1 MDDTELKIV
10 DDTELKIVD
19 DTELK
24 INADW
29 HEKYVADLWWQDGDS
44 VFGEVFTLPPLNIA
58 RDVIGIKGQGEGPQ
72 IDFEECLGPYPLA
85 SGYKLLIMSTENVD
99 YRYICHYSFNEE
111 KNTHFATLRR
121 LKKRTN

>member
-1 MDDTELKIV
+1 V
-10 DDTELKIVD
+10 DE
-19 DTELK
+19 TELK
-24 INADW
+24 INAEGW
-29 HEKYVADLWWQDGDS
+29 ANLWWQDGDS

-85 SGYKLLIMSTENVD
+85 SGYKLLIMSTEDVD

-111 KNTHFATLRR
+111 RNTHFATLRR
-121 LKKRTN
+121 LKKRTKVLYPSGNS